1 MPKVRGVRWW
11 IIVLI
16 GIATII
22 NYIDRNSL
30 TVMWTSISGD
40 LGLHKE
46 QLALIISA
54 FMVAYAIGQ
63 GVSGRIFDWLGTRV
77 SFVITIALW
86 SVACGLHSLARG
98 LLSFS
103 VFRAL
108 LGFSEAGNWPGAT
121 KSNAEWFPPT
131 ERAFA
136 QGIFNAGASLGAVLS
151 APVIAGLYLLVGWR
165 MTFVVVGLLGILW
178 IVPWWIVNRAR
189 PEDHP
194 WVTPEERDHILGKG
208 KGSGAEAGMSHTAA
222 DERMLSVRELLSYK
236 QSWSVIASRFFIDPI
251 WWLFVNWLPIY
262 LAESFGF
269 DIKQIGLFA
278 WVPYVGAA
286 GGSLF
291 GGWLSGHLMHRGWT
305 VDAARKWTIVLGGL
319 IMAPLLVAC
328 AFASD
333 PLVAV
338 LLIAVALFGYQIVI
352 NNIQTLPSDF
362 FSGKSVGTLAGL
374 GGTSAVAGVLVTT
387 WMVPVMTQTS
397 YFLFFCLA
405 ASLVPIG
412 TLMVFLFSG
421 RIHRLPVGQVNPAH
435 RT

>member
-1 MPKVRGVRWW
+1 MTHVRGLRWW
-11 IIVLI
+11 VIALI
-16 GIATII
+16 GAATVI

-54 FMVAYAIGQ
+54 FMIAYAVGQ
-63 GVSGRIFDWLGTRV
+63 GVSGKFFDWLGTRI
-77 SFVITIALW
+77 SFVITIVLW
-86 SVACGLHSLARG
+86 SVACGLHSLAQG
-98 LLSFS
+98 LTSFS
-103 VFRAL
+103 GVRAL

-121 KSNAEWFPPT
+121 KSNAEWFPPR
-131 ERAFA
+131 ERALA

-165 MTFVVVGLLGILW
+165 LTFVVVATLGIVW
-178 IVPWWIVNRAR
+178 VIPWWLVNRAR

-194 WVTPEERDHILGKG
+194 WLTPEERVHIL
-208 KGSGAEAGMSHTAA
+208 SGRTVAGVQS
-222 DERMLSVRELLSYK
+222 DIEERTLSVRELLSYK

-286 GGSLF
+286 AGSLF
-291 GGWLSGHLMHRGWT
+291 GGWLSGHLIQSGWT
-305 VDAARKWTIVLGGL
+305 VNAARKSTIVLGSG
-319 IMAPLLVAC
+319 IMAPLLVAS

-333 PLVAV
+333 PLIAV
-338 LLIAVALFGYQIVI
+338 HLIAVALFGYQIVI

-374 GGTSAVAGVLVTT
+374 GGTSAVAGVLITT
-387 WMVPVMTQTS
+387 WMVPVITRSS
-397 YFLFFCLA
+397 YVLFFFLA
-405 ASLVPIG
+405 AMLVPVG

-421 RIHRLPVGQVNPAH
+421 KIDRLPARP
-435 RT
+435 

>member
-1 MPKVRGVRWW
+1 MRTVRGVRWW
-11 IIVLI
+11 IITLI
-16 GIATII
+16 GIATVI

-30 TVMWTSISGD
+30 TVMWSSISGD

-54 FMVAYAIGQ
+54 FMVAYAVGQ
-63 GVSGRIFDWLGTRV
+63 GVSGRVFDWLGTRV
-77 SFVITIALW
+77 SFVITIVMW
-86 SVACGLHSLARG
+86 SVSCGLHSLAQG
-98 LLSFS
+98 LLSFG
-103 VFRAL
+103 VVRAL

-121 KSNAEWFPPT
+121 KSNAEWFPLK

-151 APVIAGLYLLVGWR
+151 APVIAGLYLLMGWR
-165 MTFVVVGLLGILW
+165 LTFVAVAFLGLLWVI
-178 IVPWWIVNRAR
+178 PWWIVNRAR

-194 WVTPEERDHILGKG
+194 WLTPEERGHILGG
-208 KGSGAEAGMSHTAA
+208 RSAASGQGGS

-286 GGSLF
+286 AGSLF
-291 GGWLSGHLMHRGWT
+291 GGWLSGHLIHRGWT
-305 VDAARKWTIVLGGL
+305 VNAARKWTIVLGGV
-319 IMAPLLVAC
+319 IMAPLLVVS
-328 AFASD
+328 AFASE
-333 PLVAV
+333 PLIAV
-338 LLIAVALFGYQIVI
+338 LEIAVALFGYQIVI

-374 GGTSAVAGVLVTT
+374 GGTSAVAGVLITT
-387 WMVPVMTQTS
+387 WLVPAITQTS
-397 YFLFFCLA
+397 YVLFFFLA
-405 ASLVPIG
+405 ALLVPVG

-421 RIHRLPVGQVNPAH
+421 NIHRLPLHPQGATDRH
-435 RT
+435 

>member
-1 MPKVRGVRWW
+1 MKKVRGVRWW
-11 IIVLI
+11 VISLI
-16 GIATII
+16 GIATVI

-30 TVMWTSISGD
+30 TVMWSSISGD

-46 QLALIISA
+46 HLALIISA

-63 GVSGRIFDWLGTRV
+63 GVSGKIFDWLGTRV
-77 SFVITIALW
+77 SFVITIVCW
-86 SVACGLHSLARG
+86 SVACGLHGLARG
-98 LLSFS
+98 LLSFGI
-103 VFRAL
+103 VRGL

-121 KSNAEWFPPT
+121 KSNAEWFPLR

-165 MTFVVVGLLGILW
+165 LTFVVVGILGILW
-178 IVPWWIVNRAR
+178 VIPWWFVNRAR

-194 WVTPEERDHILGKG
+194 WVTDEEREHILGG
-208 KGSGAEAGMSHTAA
+208 RPAGAAA
-222 DERMLSVRELLSYK
+222 TDSNERRLSVRELLSYK

-291 GGWLSGHLMHRGWT
+291 GGWLSGHLIHRGWT
-305 VDAARKWTIVLGGL
+305 INAARKWTIVLGGL
-319 IMAPLLVAC
+319 IMAPLLVAS
-328 AFASD
+328 AFAGE
-333 PLVAV
+333 PLMAV
-338 LLIAVALFGYQIVI
+338 ILIAVALFGYQIVI

-374 GGTSAVAGVLVTT
+374 GGTSAVAGVLITT
-387 WMVPVMTQTS
+387 WMVPVITQTS
-397 YFLFFCLA
+397 YTLFFFLA
-405 ASLVPIG
+405 ALLVPLG
-412 TLMVFLFSG
+412 TFMVFLFSG
-421 RIHRLPVGQVNPAH
+421 KIQRLTLKPETH
-435 RT
+435 